1 MLAAPTPENYKEWY
15 ASRLMRTMSV
25 MEKQKSI
32 TGRQVR
38 EENLSM
44 RLLYDT
50 GYVLNNATDTM
61 EKKDV

>member
-1 MLAAPTPENYKEWY
+1 MQAPTPENYKEWY
-15 ASRLMRTMSV
+15 AARLMRTMSV
-25 MEKQKSI
+25 MEKQKAI

>member
-1 MLAAPTPENYKEWY
+1 MQAPTPENYKEWY

>member
-1 MLAAPTPENYKEWY
+1 MQAPTPSNYKKWY
-15 ASRLMRTMSV
+15 ALRLERTMAV